1 MTPTPETAIITHEGA
16 TAITLAG
23 QVANGFAAASAFA
36 DHQSRKAKNTLDAQ
50 RADLDTFGLF
60 LCAATNGADCPSTAE
75 LLSEPD
81 AWRGVTWG
89 LVSAYVRW
97 MLQQGYAVATIGRK
111 LATVKKY
118 CRLAVQA
125 GVIPMEAGAVIR
137 TVTGYGGKEAKR
149 VDEQRTT
156 TRVGAKKA
164 EHTHIEPEQAKALKN
179 QPDTP
184 QGRRDAVIMALL
196 LDHGLRVGEL
206 AALSVAAF
214 NLKAGTFTFYREKV
228 NKSQTHRL
236 TPDAKRAVTVW
247 LTSDAPAMGSL
258 LRASRK
264 DGSLAQPG
272 MSTRA
277 LTERV
282 AHLGNAIGLEGLSAH
297 DCRHYWASR
306 AASQGTDP
314 FALRDAGGWSSLAM
328 PSRYVEAATIANERV
343 KL

>member
-1 MTPTPETAIITHEGA
+1 MTNALAPTHSTVID
-16 TAITLAG
+16 LAG
-23 QVANGFAAASAFA
+23 QVANGYAAAATFA
-36 DHQSRKAKNTLDAQ
+36 EYRSRKSANTIDAQ
-50 RADLDTFGLF
+50 RADLDTWAAF
-60 LCAATNGADCPSTAE
+60 LCAATNGADCPSADDLAIKPE
-75 LLSEPD
+75 
-81 AWRGVTWG
+81 AWQGVTWG
-89 LVSAYVRW
+89 LVSAYVQW
-97 MLQQGYAVATIGRK
+97 MLTQGYAVASIGRK

-125 GVIPMEAGAVIR
+125 GAISIEAGAMIR
-137 TVTGYGGKEAKR
+137 TVTGYAGKEAKR
-149 VDEQRTT
+149 VDGQRER
-156 TRVGAKKA
+156 TRLSTKKA
-164 EHTHIEPEQAKALKN
+164 EHTRIEPEQAVMLKN

-206 AALSVAAF
+206 AALAVTDF

-228 NKSQTHRL
+228 GKTQTHRL
-236 TPDAKRAVTVW
+236 TPDAKKALSNW
-247 LTSDAPAMGSL
+247 LASDAPAMGSL

-264 DGSLAQPG
+264 GGELDKPG

-277 LTERV
+277 ITERV
-282 AHLGNAIGLEGLSAH
+282 TVLGETMGLSGLSAH

-314 FALRDAGGWSSLAM
+314 FALRDAGGWSSLVM
-328 PSRYVEAATIANERV
+328 PSRYVESATIANERV